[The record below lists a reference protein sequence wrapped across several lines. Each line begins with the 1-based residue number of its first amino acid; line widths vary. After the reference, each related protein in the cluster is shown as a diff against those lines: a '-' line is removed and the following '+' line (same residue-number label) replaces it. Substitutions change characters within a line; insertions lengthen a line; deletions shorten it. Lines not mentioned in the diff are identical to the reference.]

1 MKTQA
6 NRMLDK
12 GQPIQAEEEVP
23 ELRVGDRHML
33 SKGESIRPGFT
44 TTLYMSTLCSDP
56 QLKCSFL

>member
-23 ELRVGDRHML
+23 ELRVGDRHLL
-33 SKGESIRPGFT
+33 SKGEHQTRIYHYP
-44 TTLYMSTLCSDP
+44 LYVYTVL
-56 QLKCSFL
+56 